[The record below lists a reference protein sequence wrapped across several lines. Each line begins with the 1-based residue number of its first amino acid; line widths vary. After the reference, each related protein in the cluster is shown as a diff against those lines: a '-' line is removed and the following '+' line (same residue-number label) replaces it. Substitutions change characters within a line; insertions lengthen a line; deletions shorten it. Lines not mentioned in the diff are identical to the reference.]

1 MELIKGRP
9 ADEAGRLNKE
19 IRVYDLL
26 DKLGMEYYR
35 TDHEPATTMEVCN
48 NIDKIL
54 DTLICKNLFLCN
66 RQKTQ
71 FYLLMMPGDKVFK
84 TKDLSHQINSAR
96 LSFAGEEYME
106 EYLDITPGSVS
117 IMGLMNDT
125 DNHVQLL
132 IDKEVLEGDS
142 LGCHPC
148 INTSSLKLKT
158 KEVMEKFLP
167 AVHHKAIIVEL
178 PRYEDAN
185 A

>member
-9 ADEAGRLNKE
+9 ANESDRLAKE

-35 TDHEPATTMEVCN
+35 TDHDPATTMEVCN
-48 NIDKIL
+48 DIDKIL
-54 DTLICKNLFLCN
+54 GALICKNLFLCN

-71 FYLLMMPGDKVFK
+71 FYLLMMPGDKTFK
-84 TKDLSHQINSAR
+84 TKDLSKQINSAR
-96 LSFAGEEYME
+96 LSFADEEYME
-106 EYLDITPGSVS
+106 KYLDITPGSVS

-125 DNHVQLL
+125 SNNVQLL
-132 IDKEVLEGDS
+132 MDKEVLGDEA

-158 KEVMEKFLP
+158 REVLDKFLP

-178 PRYEDAN
+178 PRYED
-185 A
+185 